1 MPKRENPLV
10 IQSDYTVLLEVDN
23 PDFEEARAALGTF
36 AELLKSPEYFHTYRI
51 TPISLWNA
59 AASKVTVEQV
69 LQQLEQYSKYDIPA
83 NVKHGIA
90 DYMRRYGRL
99 KLLSGGVGVDS
110 SAGNTGGGS
119 ASPDGNTAGT
129 EGLILQADDALLMSE
144 IRSIKTVAALLGAK
158 IDSRSCQIFLFNRG
172 LLKSSLIAA
181 GFPVEDLA
189 GYGTGDALTIE
200 IAARDPEGKT
210 FALREYQKQAVE
222 SFHAG
227 GRAEGGSGVIVM
239 PCGSGKTIVGIGVM
253 AKLQAETLILSTNI
267 TAVRQWIEELCE
279 KTTLARTLIGEYTGE
294 QKQIM
299 PVTITTYQMLTH
311 RASTDEDFPHM
322 ALFNRRNWGLII
334 YDEVHLLPAPV
345 FRVTAGLQSRRRLGL
360 TATLIREDGREGEVF
375 SLIGPKKYDAPWKSL
390 ERQGWIAAAICRE
403 IRVPLDPEY
412 RLTYVAADRR
422 NQFRVASE
430 NPQKAE
436 ILQTILQRHQEDRVL
451 IIGQYL
457 SQLEEIAGLI
467 GAPLITGRTNQSE
480 RDRLYDAFRNGDQ
493 SILVVSKVANF
504 AVDLPDANVAI
515 QISGTFGSRQEEAQ
529 RLGRILRPKNGE
541 RDSATA
547 GASAGGTAY
556 FYTLVS
562 RDTIEVDFAMKRQL
576 FLVEQG
582 YEYHIL
588 EVEDFSSAKD
598 QAGGGGSGCSG

>member
-1 MPKRENPLV
+1 MSRRENPLV

-23 PDFEEARAALGTF
+23 PNFEEARAVLSTF
-36 AELLKSPEYFHTYRI
+36 AELLKSPEYFHTYQI

-59 AASKVTVEQV
+59 AASKVTVEHV
-69 LQQLEQYSKYDIPA
+69 LQQLEQYSKYDIPV
-83 NVKHGIA
+83 NVRHGIA

-99 KLLSGGVGVDS
+99 KLLSGG
-110 SAGNTGGGS
+110 AGAAAGGATGAGG
-119 ASPDGNTAGT
+119 
-129 EGLILQADDALLMSE
+129 GLILQADDALLMAE
-144 IRSIKTVAALLGAK
+144 IRSIKAVTALLGTK
-158 IDSRSCQIFLFNRG
+158 IDGRSCQISLFNRG
-172 LLKSSLIAA
+172 LLKSTLISA
-181 GFPVEDLA
+181 GFPVEDLG
-189 GYGTGDALTIE
+189 GYSAGDALAIE
-200 IAARDPEGKT
+200 IATQAPGGGS
-210 FALREYQKQAVE
+210 FALREYQQQAVE
-222 SFHAG
+222 SFYAG
-227 GRAEGGSGVIVM
+227 GRPEGGSGVIVM

-253 AKLQAETLILSTNI
+253 TKLQTETLILSTNI

-279 KTTLARTLIGEYTGE
+279 KTTLPRELIGEYTGE

-311 RASTDEDFPHM
+311 RTSTDEDFPHM

-345 FRVTAGLQSRRRLGL
+345 FRVTAGLQARRRLGL

-390 ERQGWIAAAICRE
+390 EKQGWIAAALCRE

-436 ILQTILQRHQEDRVL
+436 ILQEILQRHRKDRVL

-457 SQLEEIAGLI
+457 SQLEEIAKLT

-480 RDRLYDAFRNGDQ
+480 RDHLYDAFRSGTI

-529 RLGRILRPKNGE
+529 RLGRILRPKNEGCRGGAGGE
-541 RDSATA
+541 ED
-547 GASAGGTAY
+547 SAGGTAY

-588 EVEDFSSAKD
+588 EMEEFSAAKE
-598 QAGGGGSGCSG
+598 QTNQSSNGGGGYGCSG

>member
-1 MPKRENPLV
+1 MPNRENPLV

-23 PDFEEARAALGTF
+23 PHFEDARAVLSTF

-69 LQQLEQYSKYDIPA
+69 LQQLEQYSKYEIPV
-83 NVKHGIA
+83 NVKYGIA
-90 DYMRRYGRL
+90 DYMQRYGRL
-99 KLLSGGVGVDS
+99 KLHSGGS
-110 SAGNTGGGS
+110 GS
-119 ASPDGNTAGT
+119 GATDN
-129 EGLILQADDALLMSE
+129 LILQADDALLLAE
-144 IRSIKTVAALLGAK
+144 IRSIKSVAPLLGAN
-158 IDSRSCQIFLFNRG
+158 IDSRSCRIDLSNRG
-172 LLKSSLIAA
+172 LLKSTLIAA

-189 GYGTGDALTIE
+189 GYSAGDPLVIELAAKDSTGN
-200 IAARDPEGKT
+200 P
-210 FALREYQKQAVE
+210 FALREYQRQAVE
-222 SFHAG
+222 SFYAG
-227 GRAEGGSGVIVM
+227 GRVEGGSGIIVM
-239 PCGSGKTIVGIGVM
+239 PCGAGKTIVGIGVM
-253 AKLQAETLILSTNI
+253 AKLQTETLILSTNI

-279 KTTLARTLIGEYTGE
+279 KTTLPRTLIGEYTGE
-294 QKQIM
+294 QKQIL

-311 RASTDEDFPHM
+311 RTSTDEDFPHLT
-322 ALFNRRNWGLII
+322 LFNRRNWGLII

-345 FRVTAGLQSRRRLGL
+345 FRVTAGLQARRRLGL

-375 SLIGPKKYDAPWKSL
+375 SLIGPKKYDAPWKNL
-390 ERQGWIAAAICRE
+390 EKQGWIAAAICRE

-436 ILQTILQRHQEDRVL
+436 ILQEILRRHRDDRVL

-457 SQLEEIAGLI
+457 SQLEEIARLT

-480 RDRLYDAFRNGDQ
+480 RDRLYECFRNGEI

-529 RLGRILRPKNGE
+529 RLGRILRPKSGE
-541 RDSATA
+541 DEKAAAGDLTGGVGGTA
-547 GASAGGTAY
+547 AGNSAGGTAY

-562 RDTIEVDFAMKRQL
+562 RDTVEVDFAMKRQL

-588 EVEDFSSAKD
+588 EMEKFYAAKD
-598 QAGGGGSGCSG
+598 VAGGGGRGCSG

>member
-1 MPKRENPLV
+1 MTNRENPLV

-23 PDFEEARAALGTF
+23 PNFEEARAVLSTF

-59 AASKVTVEQV
+59 AAGKVAVELV
-69 LQQLEQYSKYDIPA
+69 LQQLEQYSKYDIPV

-99 KLLSGGVGVDS
+99 KLLSSG
-110 SAGNTGGGS
+110 TGG
-119 ASPDGNTAGT
+119 
-129 EGLILQADDALLMSE
+129 LVLQADDALLMAE
-144 IRSIKTVAALLGAK
+144 IRSIKTVAALLGVK
-158 IDSRSCQIFLFNRG
+158 VDSQSCQISLFNRG
-172 LLKSSLIAA
+172 LLKSALISA

-189 GYGTGDALTIE
+189 GYSAGDPLTIE
-200 IAARDPEGKT
+200 IAAKASGEKS

-222 SFHAG
+222 SFYAG
-227 GRAEGGSGVIVM
+227 GRPEGGSGVIVM

-253 AKLQAETLILSTNI
+253 AKLQTETLILSTNI

-279 KTTLARTLIGEYTGE
+279 KTTLNRELIGEYTGE

-299 PVTITTYQMLTH
+299 PVTITTYQMMTH
-311 RASTDEDFPHM
+311 RTSTDEDFPHM
-322 ALFNRRNWGLII
+322 TLFNHRNWGLII

-345 FRVTAGLQSRRRLGL
+345 FRVTAGLQARRRLGL

-390 ERQGWIAAAICRE
+390 EKQGWIAAALCRE

-436 ILQTILQRHQEDRVL
+436 VLQEILQRHREDRVL

-457 SQLEEIAGLI
+457 SQLETIAELT

-480 RDRLYDAFRNGDQ
+480 RDRLYDAFRSGDI
-493 SILVVSKVANF
+493 SVLAVSKVANF

-529 RLGRILRPKNGE
+529 RLGRILRPKNGGSNSASAG
-541 RDSATA
+541 DSA
-547 GASAGGTAY
+547 GASASVSSGDSAGGTAH

-588 EVEDFSSAKD
+588 EVEDFISAKER
-598 QAGGGGSGCSG
+598 AGGGGHGSSG